1 MATASLSLSAGT
13 VPDCPI
19 RDLADLAAAAG
30 YDAFGVRLADDTT
43 TGELSVLRRRA
54 DDLGIPV
61 FDLEVVRI
69 RADGYSTDTDRLI
82 DAGSILGVS
91 WVLATCEDPDRARA
105 RERLAALAD
114 KAHRAGQRVGLEP
127 MVFTALHTVGEA
139 IEYSSGMAGVAVI
152 VDVLHHHRAGLGA
165 PELTG
170 LDRDRL
176 AYVQLCDAPF
186 AAPDGGVDGLA
197 TEARTRRLTPGEG
210 ELPLA
215 DYLRALGPGTLP
227 MTIEVQHV
235 DSAGRNG
242 PLARAEHHLAAAR
255 ALLKDVGIGP

>member
-1 MATASLSLSAGT
+1 MATSSLSLSAGT

-43 TGELSVLRRRA
+43 TDHLSVLRRRA
-54 DDLGIPV
+54 DDLGVAV

-69 RADGYSTDTDRLI
+69 RADGYSTDVDRLV
-82 DAGSILGVS
+82 DAGAILGAS

-105 RERLAALAD
+105 RARLAALAD
-114 KAHRAGQRVGLEP
+114 KVGSAGQRVGLEP

-139 IEYSSGMAGVAVI
+139 IEFSSGIAGVAVI
-152 VDVLHHHRAGLGA
+152 VDVLHHHRAGQHASDLA
-165 PELTG
+165 G

-176 AYVQLCDAPF
+176 AYVQLCDAPL
-186 AAPDGGVDGLA
+186 AAPDGGVEALA

-210 ELPLA
+210 ELPLV

-227 MTIEVQHV
+227 ITIEVQQV
-235 DSAGRNG
+235 DGAQRAG
-242 PLARAEHHLAAAR
+242 PSVRAAHHLAAAR